1 MTKARDLANII
12 SGGFTIDD
20 IPNIPA
26 SKITSGTFADDRLP
40 STALNSN
47 VDLTNLSASNLTSG
61 SIPTARI
68 TTLPSGVG
76 GKVLQIVQ
84 GKLNTHP
91 STNAADWVASGLEAA
106 ITPSATS
113 SKIFISIT
121 VGAVGGSGTT
131 AFRIW
136 KNSSHLGGASGNS
149 GGNREAVSFR
159 TLVDAADFNHAQG
172 GGYNYLDSPSTTDAT
187 TYKLY
192 WKSQINQT
200 STFNYASGN
209 SDVSYTYGSLTASTI
224 TLMEIAG

>member
-1 MTKARDLANII
+1 MAII
-12 SGGFTIDD
+12 K
-20 IPNIPA
+20 PNNN
-26 SKITSGTFADDRLP
+26 T
-40 STALNSN
+40 
-47 VDLTNLSASNLTSG
+47 LSA
-61 SIPTARI
+61 I
-68 TTLPSGVG
+68 TGLPAAIATGT
-76 GKVLQIVQ
+76 VLQIVQ

-91 STNAADWVASGLEAA
+91 STNADSWVATGLEAA

-121 VGAVGGSGTT
+121 VGAVGGSNTT

-159 TLVDAADFNHAQG
+159 TLIDNADANHAQG
-172 GGYNYLDSPSTTDAT
+172 GAYNYLDSPSTTDAT

-192 WKSQINQT
+192 WRSQINQT

-209 SDVSYTYGSLTASTI
+209 SDVAYSYGSLTASTI